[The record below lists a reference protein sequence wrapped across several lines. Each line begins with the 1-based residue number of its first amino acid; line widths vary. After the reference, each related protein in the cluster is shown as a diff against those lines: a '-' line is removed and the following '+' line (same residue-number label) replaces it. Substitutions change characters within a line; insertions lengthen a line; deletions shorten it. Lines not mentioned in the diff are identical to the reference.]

1 MQIGDAKLKTKHD
14 STVVN
19 DAGHVFEY
27 RKRSVLFEH
36 LPPSFAIESPLSRVR
51 LRRVKLRKVRHIKS
65 ANIWPIVGRHS
76 ACADALV
83 DDLPVGMRQR
93 FVPSASS
100 MSSSSDTASTA
111 PFAILVL
118 HFHSTG
124 RTTRLNH
131 KGTRWRKARHKVTRR
146 RIRRL
151 KHKGGNLASHRH
163 TQAN

>member
-36 LPPSFAIESPLSRVR
+36 LPPSFAIESPHSRVR

-65 ANIWPIVGRHS
+65 ANIWPIVARHS

-100 MSSSSDTASTA
+100 ISQ
-111 PFAILVL
+111 
-118 HFHSTG
+118 HFS
-124 RTTRLNH
+124 
-131 KGTRWRKARHKVTRR
+131 K
-146 RIRRL
+146 
-151 KHKGGNLASHRH
+151 
-163 TQAN
+163 

>member
-19 DAGHVFEY
+19 DARHVFEC

-100 MSSSSDTASTA
+100 ISQ
-111 PFAILVL
+111 
-118 HFHSTG
+118 HFS
-124 RTTRLNH
+124 
-131 KGTRWRKARHKVTRR
+131 K
-146 RIRRL
+146 
-151 KHKGGNLASHRH
+151 
-163 TQAN
+163 

>member
-83 DDLPVGMRQR
+83 DELPVVMRQR

-100 MSSSSDTASTA
+100 MPLA
-111 PFAILVL
+111 
-118 HFHSTG
+118 
-124 RTTRLNH
+124 
-131 KGTRWRKARHKVTRR
+131 
-146 RIRRL
+146 
-151 KHKGGNLASHRH
+151 ASHDNAFRLAPPQNLH
-163 TQAN
+163 SHIR